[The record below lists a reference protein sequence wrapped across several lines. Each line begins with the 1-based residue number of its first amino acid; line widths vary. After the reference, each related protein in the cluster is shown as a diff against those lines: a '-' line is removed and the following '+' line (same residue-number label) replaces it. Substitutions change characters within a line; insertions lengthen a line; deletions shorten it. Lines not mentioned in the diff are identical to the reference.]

1 MLEELGPLVVGIEED
16 LFAVEL
22 FTVEKGVDLRFLSQ
36 ADVVKHRHT
45 VVLNI
50 LDDRLDLEI

>member
-22 FTVEKGVDLRFLSQ
+22 FTVEKRVYLRFLSQ
-36 ADVVKHRHT
+36 ADVIQHRHT